1 MQGRGWE
8 SYQEMMFQLV
18 WQPESDRKHRTSLD
32 AMRQRWLH
40 LAHTARKAGL
50 ERSRF
55 WAERILRAA
64 FASKVFRSRRVRLE
78 IHGQVMF
85 GHSEKREERQNSSRE
100 PRGGGGHP
108 KCEEEACYE
117 HVGERSWG

>member
-1 MQGRGWE
+1 MLQGRGWE

-64 FASKVFRSRRVRLE
+64 FALQEQASPARNSWS
-78 IHGQVMF
+78 
-85 GHSEKREERQNSSRE
+85 GHVWSQ
-100 PRGGGGHP
+100 
-108 KCEEEACYE
+108 
-117 HVGERSWG
+117 